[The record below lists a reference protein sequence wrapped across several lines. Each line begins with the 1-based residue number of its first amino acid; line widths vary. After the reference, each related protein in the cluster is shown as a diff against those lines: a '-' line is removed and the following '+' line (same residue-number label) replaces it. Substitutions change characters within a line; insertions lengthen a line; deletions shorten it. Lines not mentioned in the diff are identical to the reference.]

1 MYSQARTQD
10 LSQGIRFVLSGGI
23 THFDYFAWR
32 EFSVFNTTL
41 DIQECKLIRLFQPA
55 TKKLCLLIMRKTTR
69 AQRNYQQTEERT
81 NRKVRRQIFSYPKS
95 VCVLVSSTER
105 AELAGRLEVT
115 EQQVSVGLRS
125 MNSR

>member
-1 MYSQARTQD
+1 MSSNNEKNHWSPKE
-10 LSQGIRFVLSGGI
+10 LSANGG
-23 THFDYFAWR
+23 TYKSSEDK
-32 EFSVFNTTL
+32 FSN
-41 DIQECKLIRLFQPA
+41 
-55 TKKLCLLIMRKTTR
+55 
-69 AQRNYQQTEERT
+69 
-81 NRKVRRQIFSYPKS
+81 PKY